1 MGREGKHRLN
11 KVSKFV
17 VVSLMVAGAL
27 PLLAQQSRIY
37 RDGSTWVE
45 EITGSLPAARNLR
58 VETQAGM
65 VNVQG
70 GAQGQI
76 SYTVR
81 KRAFTSSEEAARREF
96 EAFKI
101 NAARRG
107 DSAVFEGEWQGRTA
121 RKFSA
126 DFSLQV
132 PRDIDLVKIETGGGG
147 LSVKGISGRVEA
159 ESGGGGIKLDDIAG
173 PITAQTGGDNI
184 SVGTVGGDLTLD
196 TGGGNI
202 SIGTVK
208 GRVVA
213 RTGGGNVL
221 VASGLQ
227 NVVVETGGGNID
239 VKKCTGEVK
248 ASTGGGSIDMGELSG
263 PAKIETGGGSIRLA
277 GAKGFVRVES
287 GGGTLELH
295 NLTGGARAET
305 GAGAIMAEF
314 IGGTP
319 FEDSMLQTAAGDI
332 TVYLPSNLP
341 VTVRAAVDIANGHKI
356 YASDFPNL
364 KVTSEGGEWG
374 PQRVTAE
381 GALNGGGH
389 VLKIRTSSG
398 NIYFR
403 RASK

>member
-1 MGREGKHRLN
+1 M
-11 KVSKFV
+11 SFV
-17 VVSLMVAGAL
+17 LATAL

-45 EITGSLPAARNLR
+45 EITGTIPAARNLR
-58 VETQAGM
+58 VQTESGT
-65 VNVQG
+65 VKVQG

-76 SYTVR
+76 SYVIR
-81 KRAFTSSEEAARREF
+81 KRVFTSSEESARREF

-101 NAARRG
+101 NSAKRG
-107 DSAVFEGEWQGRTA
+107 DTAWLEAEWQGHSP
-121 RKFSA
+121 RKFAA

-132 PRDIDLVKIETGGGG
+132 PHDMDLVKLETSGGG
-147 LSVKGISGRVEA
+147 LAVNSISGRVEA
-159 ESGGGGIKLDDIAG
+159 ESGGGGIKLDEIGG
-173 PITAQTGGDNI
+173 PISAQTGGDNI
-184 SVGTVGGDLTLD
+184 TVGTVGGDLTLE

-202 SIGTVK
+202 TIGTAK

-239 VKKCTGEVK
+239 VKKCSGEVK
-248 ASTGGGSIDMGELSG
+248 ASTGGGSIDMGEISG
-263 PAKIETGGGSIRLA
+263 PAKMETGGGSIRVS

-287 GGGTLELH
+287 GGGSLELH

-314 IGGTP
+314 VGGTP
-319 FEDSMLQTAAGDI
+319 FEDSSLQTAAGDI
-332 TVYLPSNLP
+332 TVYLPTNLP
-341 VTVRAAVDIANGHKI
+341 VTIHAAVDIANGHKI

-364 KVTSEGGEWG
+364 KVVSEGGEWG

-389 VLKIRTSSG
+389 VLKVRTSSG

-403 RASK
+403 RAPR

>member
-1 MGREGKHRLN
+1 MNRL
-11 KVSKFV
+11 SKFV
-17 VVSLMVAGAL
+17 VTVFVIAGAL

-45 EITGSLPAARNLR
+45 EITGSIPAARNLR
-58 VETQAGM
+58 VQTESGT
-65 VNVQG
+65 VKVQG

-76 SYTVR
+76 TYTIR
-81 KRAFTSSEEAARREF
+81 KRAFTSSEESARREF
-96 EAFKI
+96 EAFKV
-101 NAARRG
+101 NAAKRA
-107 DSAVFEGEWQGRTA
+107 DTAWLEGEWQGGSA

-132 PRDIDLVKIETGGGG
+132 PRELDLVKLETSGGG
-147 LSVKGISGRVEA
+147 LAVSGISGRVEA
-159 ESGGGGIKLDDIAG
+159 ESGGGGIKLDDIGG
-173 PITAQTGGDNI
+173 PISAQTGGDSI
-184 SVGTVGGDLTLD
+184 TVGSVGGDLTLE

-202 SIGTVK
+202 SIGTAK

-227 NVVVETGGGNID
+227 NVIVETGGGNID
-239 VKKCTGEVK
+239 VKKCSGEVK
-248 ASTGGGSIDMGELSG
+248 ASTGGGSIDMGEISG
-263 PAKIETGGGSIRLA
+263 PAKIETGGGSIRVS

-287 GGGTLELH
+287 GAGTIELH

-305 GAGAIMAEF
+305 GAGGITAQF
-314 IGGTP
+314 IGGMP
-319 FEDSMLQTAAGDI
+319 FEDSSLQTAAGDI
-332 TVYLPSNLP
+332 TVYLPSNLS

-364 KVTSEGGEWG
+364 KVVSEGGEWG

-389 VLKIRTSSG
+389 MLKVRTSSG

-403 RASK
+403 HSQ